1 MENKDSK
8 NNFSHPAVIIT
19 VLILVFI
26 GGYFLLNKNQ
36 TPSQSEIDTLKTEVE
51 NLKNSK
57 TETTQKPSTN
67 TQTAKVKSLA
77 DIVAQWRKSTAY
89 VECYWVNPNT
99 RQVYLKQSGSG
110 LLVMLGTNDMP
121 TVVTNR
127 HVVSDSQYGTASE
140 CDAVF
145 PGDKYAFY
153 SINNLYRPAYTD
165 YTLPSNPLSIP
176 ANPTNGQINL
186 DNTKDVA
193 FLSDF
198 KKNDVDL
205 VPPTISLENRA
216 VRGNFPCA
224 SEPNIGDPLVI
235 LGYPSYGSGA
245 GTIVSVFSHLE
256 ITATEGIISGKDSGY
271 YTTSAKIEH
280 GNSGGLAVDKTNNC
294 YLGIPTAAF
303 TGEIES
309 LGRILPA
316 SYIFKY

>member
-1 MENKDSK
+1 MENKNLK
-8 NNFSHPAVIIT
+8 NNFSPTVVIIAL
-19 VLILVFI
+19 LIFVSGFL
-26 GGYFLLNKNQ
+26 LLNKNQ
-36 TPSQSEIDTLKTEVE
+36 NPSQSEIDTLKTEVE

-57 TETTQKPSTN
+57 AETTQKLNTN
-67 TQTAKVKSLA
+67 TQIAKVKSLA
-77 DIVAQWRKSTAY
+77 DIVAQWRKSVAY

-99 RQVYLKQSGSG
+99 YQVYLKQSGSG
-110 LLVMLGTNDMP
+110 LLVMMGANEVP
-121 TVVTNR
+121 TIVTNR
-127 HVVSDSQYGTASE
+127 HVVGDSQYGTASE
-140 CDAVF
+140 CAAVF

-153 SINNLYRPAYTD
+153 SVNNLYRPAYTD
-165 YTLPSNPLSIP
+165 YTLPSNPMSIS
-176 ANPTNGQINL
+176 AIPTNGQVSL
-186 DNTKDVA
+186 DNTRDVA

-198 KKNDVDL
+198 KKNNVDL

-216 VRGNFPCA
+216 VRGNFSCT
-224 SEPNIGDPLVI
+224 SDSNIGDPLVI

-245 GTIVSVFSHLE
+245 GTITSVFSHLE
-256 ITATEGIISGKDSGY
+256 ITATEGIISGKDGVY

-303 TGEIES
+303 IGEIES